1 MAAGAKRI
9 LDGLADVLT
18 DADAC
23 AALPGAAT
31 GLEASGPRREGPWGL
46 VRPWCPATP
55 SDGADSGA
63 GPGRPARRGIESRAD
78 GTHPIGGLAEVG
90 EGSMPVGG

>member
-1 MAAGAKRI
+1 MAAGVKRL

-31 GLEASGPRREGPWGL
+31 GLEASGPRREGLWG
-46 VRPWCPATP
+46 
-55 SDGADSGA
+55 
-63 GPGRPARRGIESRAD
+63 
-78 GTHPIGGLAEVG
+78 
-90 EGSMPVGG
+90 